1 MLNAQLQEQEFKKK
15 NYLHVRKVDELLP
28 FLWTADLTSQMPEN
42 RTQPCTSRFFS
53 FLGGRHSY
61 NIPDKR
67 EYTCRNIN
75 TEQLGLLR
83 IL

>member
-1 MLNAQLQEQEFKKK
+1 MYVKSTNCCRFYELQ
-15 NYLHVRKVDELLP
+15 
-28 FLWTADLTSQMPEN
+28 TLTSQMPEKAEHSHA
-42 RTQPCTSRFFS
+42 RHVSSHFS
-53 FLGGRHSY
+53 VADTSY

-83 IL
+83 VL